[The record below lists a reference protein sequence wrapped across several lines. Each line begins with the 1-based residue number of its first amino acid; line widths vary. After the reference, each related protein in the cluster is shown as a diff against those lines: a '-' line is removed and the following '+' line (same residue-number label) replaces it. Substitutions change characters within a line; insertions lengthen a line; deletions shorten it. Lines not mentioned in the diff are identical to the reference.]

1 MTKDN
6 IQGSDSISE
15 RDSLR
20 ERLRM
25 TRKLNNNSA
34 NDEELEKGG
43 VYGINSDGTVFIST
57 EEGLEIG
64 VAQINKKGKLISL
77 EGRRYVEDSFVYNKI
92 LIWVVI
98 VVLALS
104 SILVT
109 FMLNEKPST
118 YARVQRN
125 NDKIRVLNCI
135 ETSISNI
142 RTDVNELERKLNM
155 KCKNLGYDRYSK
167 SVLDRINTNCAE
179 CN

>member
-6 IQGSDSISE
+6 IQGSDGISE

-34 NDEELEKGG
+34 NDEELGKGG

-109 FMLNEKPST
+109 FMLDEKPSPH
-118 YARVQRN
+118 ARVARN
-125 NDKIRVLNCI
+125 NYKISVLNCI
-135 ETSISNI
+135 ETSIPNL
-142 RTDVNELERKLNM
+142 RRDVNELERELHR
-155 KCKNLGYDRYSK
+155 KCQNSGYDKYSK
-167 SVLDRINTNCAE
+167 SVLERINTICTE
-179 CN
+179 CD